1 MALFSIYRGLPKEA
15 TSLIYSLIVPSV
27 AYGMLYTDISYFLT
41 TIQGLSDV
49 TMGLIV
55 TVMGVSTFTA
65 SIPLGMVS
73 DRYGRKKVLILG
85 NIAASA
91 TLAVFALTTN
101 PVILVFAAI
110 LEGVSEGATSA
121 ATSALL
127 AEKCEAAKR
136 NIVFSLFGFA
146 QSTAFAVGS
155 FAIPAV
161 VIFQVMGFGNRE
173 SHILLYVVVA
183 ILSLLSTGLM
193 LKITES
199 RTTQHPKSTSKLSI
213 KNFFPQKSKGV
224 LAKYVITGATI
235 AFGAGLFV
243 PLMTRWMHLQYGVA
257 DDVSGPI
264 LGATSLVIGLAT
276 LASPYIAKRVGL
288 VKAVV
293 MTQSAST
300 LFMFLTPISPSFTL
314 EA

>member
-1 MALFSIYRGLPKEA
+1 
-15 TSLIYSLIVPSV
+15 
-27 AYGMLYTDISYFLT
+27 
-41 TIQGLSDV
+41 
-49 TMGLIV
+49 
-55 TVMGVSTFTA
+55 
-65 SIPLGMVS
+65 
-73 DRYGRKKVLILG
+73 
-85 NIAASA
+85 
-91 TLAVFALTTN
+91 
-101 PVILVFAAI
+101 
-110 LEGVSEGATSA
+110 
-121 ATSALL
+121 
-127 AEKCEAAKR
+127 
-136 NIVFSLFGFA
+136 
-146 QSTAFAVGS
+146 
-155 FAIPAV
+155 
-161 VIFQVMGFGNRE
+161 MGFGNRE

-314 EA
+314 ASIVYTVRAFLMNMSSPLEQSMIMGLVATEERGVASGISTALWRLPNALSSFIGAWMMGIGLLSLPFFVGTVFYAASISMFWFFFRNTVMPEEIAAECERKVDAQKS